1 MTLNN
6 PLDLLSLKLLGIGVE
21 VCVVTVDEKRTVDLT
36 IETIVWSKK
45 WQFPF

>member
-6 PLDLLSLKLLGIGVE
+6 PWDLLSVKLLGIGLE
-21 VCVVTVDEKRTVDLT
+21 VCIVTVDEKRTIDLT
-36 IETIVWSKK
+36 IETVVWSKK

>member
-6 PLDLLSLKLLGIGVE
+6 PLDLLSVKLLGIGLE
-21 VCVVTVDEKRTVDLT
+21 VCIVTVDETRTIDLT
-36 IETIVWSKK
+36 IETVVWSKK